1 MICNLKQYVKSG
13 TEIYTVF
20 FAVFGMIFYLA
31 DYTGNGRP
39 DISWE
44 KNVANRPQE
53 FNSRCSWWGFFLYK

>member
-1 MICNLKQYVKSG
+1 MALK
-13 TEIYTVF
+13 YTQCF
-20 FAVFGMIFYLA
+20 SLFLEWFFYLA

-44 KNVANRPQE
+44 KNVTNRPQE